1 MPVRRRPRV
10 LLVIVVCAVL
20 AAAVVVGRAHA
31 RPLAVAKLNPVA
43 RENLRTGTAH
53 WLGPITRDRSA
64 EVYASATDALPG
76 DTVALH
82 VSTTPAAQ
90 YRVVVYRLGW
100 YAGVGARQVA
110 CLPSCTSS
118 TQGAARPVPA
128 ADPVTGEIVANWPA
142 TQQLAIGAR
151 WVTGYYMV
159 RVLLTSGPEAGQS
172 AVTYVIVRQPS
183 SRSRMLVQVPVNTW
197 QAYNSWGGRSLYDLP
212 GLQPRARLVSFD
224 RPYAWFGPGG
234 QGPLG
239 WELPLV
245 QFIERNG
252 WDVSYQSDVVTD
264 AQPRTLLRHRLDVV
278 AGHDEYWSKRMRDG
292 WDAAR
297 ARGHNLA
304 FMGANAA
311 YWQVIMQDG
320 GRAIFSY
327 KSLYD
332 PNPNPALKTA
342 LFREITPP
350 RYECELIG
358 IQSQGVA
365 LNWQPGDYTVV
376 STHDTWMTSTG
387 FKKNA
392 DIKGIVSVE
401 SDTIPGTQTAA
412 SSCGNS
418 LTVFFHRELGGD
430 KNGNADATRYVF
442 PASGAIVFASGSHQF
457 SWGLD
462 DIPYDPFMGH
472 GDGDRRLQ
480 RFMQNGF
487 DAMLA
492 PPPTPLTPAK
502 K

>member
-1 MPVRRRPRV
+1 
-10 LLVIVVCAVL
+10 LLVLSGCVVAVAL
-20 AAAVVVGRAHA
+20 LVGRAHA
-31 RPLAVAKLNPVA
+31 QPAALPHLNPVA
-43 RENLRTGTAH
+43 LENLRPGTKG

-76 DTVALH
+76 GTVALH

-100 YAGVGARQVA
+100 YRGVGARQVA
-110 CLPSCTSS
+110 CLPSCAGSA
-118 TQGAARPVPA
+118 QGAAQPVPA
-128 ADPVTGEIVANWPA
+128 ADPASGEIDANWPA
-142 TQQLAIGAR
+142 TQQLAIGAK
-151 WVTGYYMV
+151 WVSGYYMV

-172 AVTYVIVRQPS
+172 AVTYVIVRQPNS
-183 SRSRMLVQVPVNTW
+183 KSRMLVEVPVNTW

-212 GLQPRARLVSFD
+212 GLQSRARLVSFD

-245 QFIERNG
+245 QFVERNG
-252 WDVSYQSDVVTD
+252 WDVSYQSDVITD
-264 AQPRTLLRHRLDVV
+264 AQPATLLRHKLDVV
-278 AGHDEYWSKRMRDG
+278 AGHDEYWSRRMRDA
-292 WDAAR
+292 WENAR
-297 ARGHNLA
+297 NHGHNLA

-311 YWQVIMQDG
+311 YWQVVLQDG
-320 GRAIFSY
+320 GRKIMAY

-342 LFREITPP
+342 MFRELTPA

-358 IQSQGVA
+358 IQAQGVA

-376 STHDTWMTSTG
+376 DTRDTWMTGAG
-387 FKKNA
+387 FKKGA
-392 DIKGIVSVE
+392 VVKGIVSVE
-401 SDTIPGTQTAA
+401 SDTIPGNQTAA
-412 SSCGNS
+412 SSCGDS

-430 KNGNADATRYVF
+430 KNGNADATRYVY

-472 GDGDRRLQ
+472 GFADRRLQ
-480 RFMQNGF
+480 RFMRNGF
-487 DAMLA
+487 DAMLGL
-492 PPPTPLTPAK
+492 PPIIAK
-502 K
+502 PVKK